1 MFRLMLLQAIIIN
14 QMRLW
19 SLRVNI
25 RHNLLMVGLNI
36 TNMYVN
42 LTVLTPLGDHGTHDF
57 LIQSRT
63 LVLLHPTT
71 NGGLVAARECLPS
84 GANVCVAV
92 PANQIGSAIRVFFR
106 ISDIGGVN
114 QLLGSH
120 LLPSPLIPSSSLFC
134 LLPPSHSPP
143 ISLLSLKSRPL

>member
-1 MFRLMLLQAIIIN
+1 MQQGNCRIVNTIVTTPDVRMFRLLQAIIIN

-36 TNMYVN
+36 TNTHVT

-63 LVLLHPTT
+63 LYYYTPPPMVNWWRRDGVCRPGQTP
-71 NGGLVAARECLPS
+71 VLPS
-84 GANVCVAV
+84 L
-92 PANQIGSAIRVFFR
+92 PIRSILQSGYFSGFR
-106 ISDIGGVN
+106 T
-114 QLLGSH
+114 
-120 LLPSPLIPSSSLFC
+120 SLV
-134 LLPPSHSPP
+134 
-143 ISLLSLKSRPL
+143 